1 MLKDASLSR
10 EDRDAQLS
18 SLKDSKVPDNYISP
32 AWDNVPLPLETT
44 VEAPTNSVMS
54 KAWLVGFTEAEGSF
68 YLVEK
73 DSKTNRIV
81 HGFGFT
87 QKLDEIVLK
96 TIGKILH
103 IRTSVRY
110 KTQHGHYIL
119 DTTNSRC
126 IENVIDYYKGTLKG
140 VKSLEYRI
148 WARSYL
154 NDKGN
159 WPKLH
164 KTRDMVRKLRN
175 TILEIV

>member
-44 VEAPTNSVMS
+44 VEAPTHSVMS

-87 QKLDEIVLK
+87 QKLDAPSLGKEIVLK

-126 IENVIDYYKGTLKG
+126 IEN
-140 VKSLEYRI
+140 R
-148 WARSYL
+148 
-154 NDKGN
+154 N
-159 WPKLH
+159 WLLQ
-164 KTRDMVRKLRN
+164 RYA
-175 TILEIV
+175 